1 MREEKENR
9 TKKKHTQK
17 KKKKNLRLALQL
29 PIAHPSCL
37 EEETPATLP
46 QSNCREGRTLL
57 TEQKQNKKN
66 RKN

>member
-9 TKKKHTQK
+9 TKKNTQK

-57 TEQKQNKKN
+57 TKQKQRQEK
-66 RKN
+66 